1 MCMLTWK
8 SVSDSSEKPL
18 TQLERYPD
26 LSVFMLMM
34 CEIGGVMV
42 AGGREGLVGVGGLL
56 TGGGKTYYTCRVG
69 FACGRWSAV

>member
-26 LSVFMLMM
+26 LSVFVLIV
-34 CEIGGVMV
+34 CKIGGVMV

-69 FACGRWSAV
+69 FACGR